1 MLELPCNVRGEYH
14 GELLEHLRLPERS
27 GCKMELFGEI
37 FGSPVLYASPYV
49 FISGTKQKDVK
60 IAASIVSDAIRNH
73 QLHCD
78 CKPRL

>member
-37 FGSPVLYASPYV
+37 FGSPVL
-49 FISGTKQKDVK
+49 
-60 IAASIVSDAIRNH
+60 
-73 QLHCD
+73 
-78 CKPRL
+78 